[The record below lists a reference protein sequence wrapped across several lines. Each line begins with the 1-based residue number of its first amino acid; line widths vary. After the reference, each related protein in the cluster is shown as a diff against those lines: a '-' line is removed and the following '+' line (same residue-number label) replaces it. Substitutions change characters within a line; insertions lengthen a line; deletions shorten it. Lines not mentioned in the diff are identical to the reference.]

1 MFFLFEFLT
10 PLLRWF
16 GVVFDSP
23 ALRAPP
29 QEGDAYRTLAC
40 RTMPDAALRLHRVDV
55 VPPFQGWA
63 LLPLPLRARIAL
75 RVPLLRGS
83 GGLKSSHHKS
93 PRQVPNTDEIHAM
106 GQIGNIDP
114 LVLSGDGA

>member
-23 ALRAPP
+23 ALRASP

-83 GGLKSSHHKS
+83 GGLKSSHHKL
-93 PRQVPNTDEIHAM
+93 PRRVTHRDEIHAS
-106 GQIGNIDP
+106 GQ
-114 LVLSGDGA
+114 VGDINLLGLGGDVA

>member
-29 QEGDAYRTLAC
+29 QEGDAC

-83 GGLKSSHHKS
+83 GGLKSSHHKF
-93 PRQVPNTDEIHAM
+93 PRQVPNADEIHALR
-106 GQIGNIDP
+106 QTRNIN
-114 LVLSGDGA
+114 LLGFGGDFA